1 MLYFICGML
10 IYLTAYANAADP
22 LIYVI
27 YELLL
32 IRRSLHRSTAWA

>member
-1 MLYFICGML
+1 M
-10 IYLTAYANAADP
+10 AYANAADP

-27 YELLL
+27 YELVL